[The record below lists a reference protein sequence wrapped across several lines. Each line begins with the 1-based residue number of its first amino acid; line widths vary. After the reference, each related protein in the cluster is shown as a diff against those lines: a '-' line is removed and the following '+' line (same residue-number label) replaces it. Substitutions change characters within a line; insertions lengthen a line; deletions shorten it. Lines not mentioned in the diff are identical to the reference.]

1 MAQSNEAAVE
11 TIATIIEIA
20 IKLITV
26 GENNFSTVAINMLPC
41 VTVISSCDPKIPKIT
56 GMTEAAIKKKGW
68 HDHSFTDCF
77 FIQRSKASLHHILA
91 DNYKTQ
97 GHQNPILP
105 LDVCFGRHLIGYKRH
120 G

>member
-77 FIQRSKASLHHILA
+77 FLSSAAKHRCTISWLIIIKHRGI
-91 DNYKTQ
+91 KTQ
-97 GHQNPILP
+97 SFHWMSVLVGI
-105 LDVCFGRHLIGYKRH
+105 
-120 G
+120 